1 MTTRRLK
8 TVEPDPPPTTGSP
21 KPDPKMR
28 LVEVAARHFA
38 EAGFEGASQRAI
50 QREVGVNPAT
60 AHYYFG
66 SKEALYRAVLERYL
80 GRIQAERIAALPK
93 ANATPGA
100 SARFHA
106 LLVAYLT
113 PHIHTAATEGGYNY
127 ARILAAIQFTS
138 PGPATTIINEAVNPV
153 REMYVDALK
162 ALFPQAPRSR
172 IYNALHMTVM
182 LMAMAPIR
190 AREQLKDP
198 KGRRALI
205 DELVAFS
212 EAGFRAMCGEPTLA
226 E

>member
-1 MTTRRLK
+1 MATRRL
-8 TVEPDPPPTTGSP
+8 TRVDLDPPAPAEAA
-21 KPDPKMR
+21 KADPKVR

-80 GRIQAERIAALPK
+80 GNIQAERIAALPR
-93 ANATPGA
+93 ANATAGA
-100 SARFHA
+100 STRFHA

-162 ALFPQAPRSR
+162 ALFPKTPRAR
-172 IYNALHMTVM
+172 IYTALHMTVM

-190 AREQLKDP
+190 ARDQLKDA
-198 KGRRALI
+198 KGRKALI
-205 DELVAFS
+205 EELITYS
-212 EAGFRAMCGEPTLA
+212 EAGFRAMCGEPTLK
-226 E
+226 

>member
-1 MTTRRLK
+1 MQRPLK
-8 TVEPDPPPTTGSP
+8 SAPPESAPVPEPGKADPRT
-21 KPDPKMR
+21 R
-28 LVEVAARHFA
+28 LVEAAARHFA

-80 GRIQAERIAALPK
+80 GNIQEARVAALPT
-93 ANATPGA
+93 ANEVTGA
-100 SARFHA
+100 SDRFHA

-162 ALFPQAPRSR
+162 ALFPQTPRAR

-190 AREQLKDP
+190 ARDQLRSA
-198 KGRRALI
+198 KGRRELI

-212 EAGFRAMCGEPTLA
+212 EAGFRAVCGGPTLA
-226 E
+226 G